1 MGDPQNGWFTME
13 HPMNMDDLGVPHGV
27 KESTNVVVHTNHVD
41 PMIADMAGQYNII
54 GILEHFEQLVL
65 RERNAKTEWE
75 PTSPSSSDPPKRR
88 ERERERVRG
97 RERERMPIRILAD
110 TFSICYWTPIL
121 CQDTHT
127 HKATLNWWLQH
138 TIQGFNIRTKKF
150 NVGIVTK

>member
-97 RERERMPIRILAD
+97 RERERECPFESWPIPFLSV
-110 TFSICYWTPIL
+110 TGPLYYVK
-121 CQDTHT
+121 THT
-127 HKATLNWWLQH
+127 HTRRH
-138 TIQGFNIRTKKF
+138 
-150 NVGIVTK
+150 